1 MAKINMTSLDVLT
14 DEVFGREGTPKRG
27 AMEKHL
33 KEEVKVYL
41 VASVYSKGYPTSHPK
56 LIYR

>member
-14 DEVFGREGTPKRG
+14 DEVFGREGTPKCD

-33 KEEVKVYL
+33 KE
-41 VASVYSKGYPTSHPK
+41 
-56 LIYR
+56 